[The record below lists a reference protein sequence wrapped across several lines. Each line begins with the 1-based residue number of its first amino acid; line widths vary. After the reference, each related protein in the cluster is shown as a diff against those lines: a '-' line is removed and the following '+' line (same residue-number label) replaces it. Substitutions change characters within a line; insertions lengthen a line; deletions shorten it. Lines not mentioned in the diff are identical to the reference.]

1 MIAGKDVVRG
11 MLRLPAASGGDCSVR
26 RRRQR
31 FAVCIRR
38 VHMKTT
44 RIMAVAV
51 LIIASGLVL
60 HVAPA
65 QQPGIKRTDLQRHDL
80 SAPGREAIQV
90 RVDFDPGAAFGK
102 HRHPGEEIIY
112 VIEGS
117 LEYEVEGKP
126 PVTLKAGDVLFI
138 PARTI
143 HAAKNVGSGNGAE
156 LATYVV
162 EKGKPL
168 VELVK

>member
-1 MIAGKDVVRG
+1 MKATGILAVAA
-11 MLRLPAASGGDCSVR
+11 LIAASGLMLQV
-26 RRRQR
+26 
-31 FAVCIRR
+31 
-38 VHMKTT
+38 T
-44 RIMAVAV
+44 
-51 LIIASGLVL
+51 
-60 HVAPA
+60 PA
-65 QQPGIKRTDLQRHDL
+65 QQPGVKRTDLQRQDL
-80 SAPGREAIQV
+80 SVPGREVIQV
-90 RVDFDPGAAFGK
+90 RVDLDPGVAFPR

-126 PVTLKAGDVLFI
+126 PIRLKAGDVLFI
-138 PARTI
+138 PAGTI

-156 LATYVV
+156 LATYIV